1 MYQYLSGRL
10 RQLGI
15 LQSDLGERMGLSP
28 AAISRRFTGVTPWT
42 IDEIYDVLEVCRA
55 TPDEFQTYFP
65 SPNHCSLNAQKVP
78 HAVGGTQSTRT
89 FTSGGKGSIA
99 RRNYGPKGERVSS
112 KHGKEDSRG

>member
-42 IDEIYDVLEVCRA
+42 IDEIYEVLEVCRA

-65 SPNHCSLNAQKVP
+65 SPDHCSLN
-78 HAVGGTQSTRT
+78 
-89 FTSGGKGSIA
+89 TSGGRGSIA